1 MNVKGKR
8 ISKKAFWIW
17 DERSGS
23 LGQVGHPGG
32 SGLAGVRAPAPS
44 MYPAI
49 QPGDRILT
57 TRLYDTGEITRGDT
71 LVFQSEELDEV
82 LVKRVIGLPGD
93 GIVIKETGEVFVNGE
108 RLAEEYVEYPDSLAG
123 QYLVPEDSY
132 YFLGDF
138 RVHSFDSRKWNQ
150 PYIPEGAILGEA
162 KWVVTPLSRFR
173 QVDEGI

>member
-1 MNVKGKR
+1 MKGR
-8 ISKKAFWIW
+8 PSI
-17 DERSGS
+17 RRGS
-23 LGQVGHPGG
+23 QQAGFFLLL
-32 SGLAGVRAPAPS
+32 SGLLYFLITRFLFFFISVPTPS

-57 TRLYDTGEITRGDT
+57 TRLYDTGEITRGDI

-82 LVKRVIGLPGD
+82 LMKRVIGLPGD

-162 KWVVTPLSRFR
+162 QWVVTPLSRFG

>member
-1 MNVKGKR
+1 
-8 ISKKAFWIW
+8 
-17 DERSGS
+17 
-23 LGQVGHPGG
+23 
-32 SGLAGVRAPAPS
+32 

-57 TRLYDTGEITRGDT
+57 TRLYGTGEITRGDI
-71 LVFQSEELDEV
+71 LILQSEELDEV

-93 GIVIKETGEVFVNGE
+93 GIVIKETGE

-162 KWVVTPLSRFR
+162 QWVVTPLSRFG